1 MDRELK
7 DARNKIKNAALV
19 KKDNTLYA
27 PLYHN
32 LSIFKRFN
40 ILTDLNNT
48 YIRVVISKGLLL
60 IIQCLYINKLLCV
73 L

>member
-1 MDRELK
+1 MDKELR

-19 KKDNTLYA
+19 KKDDTLYA

-40 ILTDLNNT
+40 ILTNLNNT
-48 YIRVVISKGLLL
+48 YIRVVISKVL
-60 IIQCLYINKLLCV
+60 ILIFKCL
-73 L
+73 